1 MLNELAK
8 NLHENAKEKGFWDNI
23 DYCLQFADIITE
35 VSEAVR
41 ARRINKY
48 SNYELYEKIDAGFRE
63 AFETFIK
70 DTFQDEVADIF
81 IMLLSISYHF
91 QIDLEDREGLESYS
105 VNTDSVYGMLN
116 TVSYYIGKVSRHVTG
131 KDTVEVAYIER
142 EIKKAVITVE
152 TLADVCGT
160 KLEWHVLN
168 KIVYNAGRE
177 HLHGKQF

>member
-8 NLHENAKEKGFWDNI
+8 DVHQNAKEKGFWNDV
-23 DYCLQFADIITE
+23 DYFRFLSLII
-35 VSEAVR
+35 SEISESVE
-41 ARRINKY
+41 ARRENKY
-48 SNYELYEKIDAGFRE
+48 ANYEMYEKIDASFKE
-63 AFETFIK
+63 AFELYIK
-70 DTFQDEVADIF
+70 DTFQDEIADAYIR
-81 IMLLSISYHF
+81 ILDMCGHWGIN
-91 QIDLEDREGLESYS
+91 LEDREGLESYS